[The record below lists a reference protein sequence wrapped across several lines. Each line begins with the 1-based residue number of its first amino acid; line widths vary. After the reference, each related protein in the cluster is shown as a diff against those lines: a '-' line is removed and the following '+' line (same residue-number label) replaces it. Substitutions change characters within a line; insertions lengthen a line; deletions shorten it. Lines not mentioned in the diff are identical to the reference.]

1 MTRRSIFDH
10 AVNSTLFNP
19 SFLAATNVINH
30 NYAYP
35 GTSGSYQG
43 QSTSLCES
51 SGGKLGPR
59 LKTIDVGDIIL
70 TREVS
75 SRVIDVMTKPCEKGR
90 VLKST
95 NPFRARVIRQRQA
108 RFAKV
113 RRTVHVAEI
122 LQFGDRPFTVVQ
134 FEAEDPSNREQLE
147 LAIRRH
153 VFEISSSGRTM
164 HFPQLFAV
172 GSIPEIPTLIYHD
185 GLVSADG
192 IMECHTQSPIVTYL
206 HYIHMA
212 TYDSFDIRFL
222 SKISVR
228 LSADWVD
235 WLFNLRTGT
244 FQFDLTSNHQPSYAD
259 SHRPL
264 RPEAVALPHN
274 ALMSQPF
281 VPETIIQHLQ
291 SSLSDYLISVSS
303 FGDMMHIENLSELI
317 MAHPYLVLGSVI
329 DISKPGIIGHF
340 LPSDVNPGPT
350 WICVPDDD
358 ISLNSYQ
365 FYQSGLHRVD
375 LSYSEEMQPFQIHV
389 IFKNSVANSNAA
401 RLSYLSQ
408 SSKLLGPGSH
418 WDNVAFVEE
427 IGFALYGTFGFNPL
441 AYPTPVYLFVPPVP
455 LNHENGVF
463 GLALPLPYRL
473 FYWSLDPKGRTYV
486 PERDWERYRIPR
498 LKTELWLGSFW
509 RPWHYEAVSEF
520 FRRGNHNPQ
529 TYARDRGYPELQK
542 WQDNRFSVV
551 EEVVEPTRYPTWK
564 GMRSWY
570 EEPLIW
576 KSHPPQYPR
585 RRRWSNAM

>member
-35 GTSGSYQG
+35 GTSGSCQG

-90 VLKST
+90 GLKST

-108 RFAKV
+108 RFAKA

-147 LAIRRH
+147 LA
-153 VFEISSSGRTM
+153 
-164 HFPQLFAV
+164 
-172 GSIPEIPTLIYHD
+172 
-185 GLVSADG
+185 
-192 IMECHTQSPIVTYL
+192 
-206 HYIHMA
+206 MA

-259 SHRPL
+259 SHCPL
-264 RPEAVALPHN
+264 RPEAITLPQN
-274 ALMSQPF
+274 ALMGQPL

-291 SSLSDYLISVSS
+291 SSLSDYLISISS
-303 FGDMMHIENLSELI
+303 FGDMMYIENLSELI

-329 DISKPGIIGHF
+329 DVSKPGIIGHF
-340 LPSDVNPGPT
+340 PPSDVKPGPT

-365 FYQSGLHRVD
+365 FYESAGR
-375 LSYSEEMQPFQIHV
+375 
-389 IFKNSVANSNAA
+389 SN
-401 RLSYLSQ
+401 
-408 SSKLLGPGSH
+408 
-418 WDNVAFVEE
+418 
-427 IGFALYGTFGFNPL
+427 
-441 AYPTPVYLFVPPVP
+441 
-455 LNHENGVF
+455 
-463 GLALPLPYRL
+463 
-473 FYWSLDPKGRTYV
+473 
-486 PERDWERYRIPR
+486 
-498 LKTELWLGSFW
+498 
-509 RPWHYEAVSEF
+509 
-520 FRRGNHNPQ
+520 
-529 TYARDRGYPELQK
+529 
-542 WQDNRFSVV
+542 
-551 EEVVEPTRYPTWK
+551 
-564 GMRSWY
+564 
-570 EEPLIW
+570 
-576 KSHPPQYPR
+576 
-585 RRRWSNAM
+585 